1 MLGHPQVITK
11 HELASLLTTKTIAAP
26 VILELDLVQEDPMMT
41 QTPVETR
48 RLLRQIMETNTSKPW
63 DTFWCSD
70 VKSKVFQRNGCKVR
84 PFVNW
89 TMGKGNL
96 LSGRSE

>member
-48 RLLRQIMETNTSKPW
+48 RLLRQIMETNTS
-63 DTFWCSD
+63 
-70 VKSKVFQRNGCKVR
+70 CKDMEV
-84 PFVNW
+84 
-89 TMGKGNL
+89 TQCD
-96 LSGRSE
+96 